1 MKMFNKKKAQKEQ
14 VLAAVNKAIADKNAW
29 LNCVRQ
35 GKPLSS
41 LKEQGV
47 VLSKLR

>member
-1 MKMFNKKKAQKEQ
+1 MKVFNKKKAQKEQ
-14 VLAAVNKAIADKNAW
+14 ILSAVSKVIADKNAW
-29 LNCVRQ
+29 LDCVQQ

-41 LKEQGV
+41 LKKQGV